1 MKPSGVPS
9 GVPFAPRD
17 ARILRPY
24 PEELPWDLLL
34 DADPSRER
42 VERYLG
48 DDYTRI
54 AKYDDRVIGVY
65 ALARHAPTVF
75 ELMNIAVAEEFRG
88 TGLGRWLLG
97 HAIGLAESKGARVVE
112 VGTGNSSFGALK
124 FYQRAGFRIV
134 GVRPNYFVEN
144 YPEPI
149 VEDGLTCIDMI
160 RLALELTP
168 E

>member
-65 ALARHAPTVF
+65 ALARHSPTVF